1 MPNTRKTAAR
11 LATNTKRGSKQAT
24 KNSSVSKDTVM
35 ADDNVNSNHSNVQSP
50 KWQKISVTDY
60 AKRKNKVSRQ
70 SSDNLVNSSKAKGA
84 SCSVSGEVD
93 DFITEVH
100 QFEEDGELIQME
112 INDGG
117 ASVAEFES
125 DPGPETESET
135 ESDSDG
141 EPHCESA
148 AEEIVE
154 ESESKSDSEVDST
167 KAPDKQ
173 DKTVKSN
180 KGTKSQQKSMEDK
193 LDNLSSTLEVMKD
206 FFLNSGM
213 LNNSKRDQGNTPKKR
228 QGGGDRGKTNP
239 LGSNSETT
247 IYRNALD

>member
-1 MPNTRKTAAR
+1 M
-11 LATNTKRGSKQAT
+11 Q
-24 KNSSVSKDTVM
+24 V
-35 ADDNVNSNHSNVQSP
+35 
-50 KWQKISVTDY
+50 
-60 AKRKNKVSRQ
+60 
-70 SSDNLVNSSKAKGA
+70 
-84 SCSVSGEVD
+84 CSVSGEVD

-117 ASVAEFES
+117 AAVAEFES
-125 DPGPETESET
+125 DPRPETESET

-148 AEEIVE
+148 AEEIAE

-167 KAPDKQ
+167 KAPDKG
-173 DKTVKSN
+173 DKTAKNN
-180 KGTKSQQKSMEDK
+180 KGSKSQRKSMEDK

-228 QGGGDRGKTNP
+228 QGGGDRDCQAEAKRKKSLQDEEVRARDHAGQVICQAEAAKSAHFCDT
-239 LGSNSETT
+239 
-247 IYRNALD
+247 R